1 VDYIPPFCIAN
12 PILALVLFL
21 NLLVRM
27 ATAFCGS
34 IDLPKVRASFGQPQ
48 KQCWMVVDI
57 RLEDF
62 ADTKLLIPMA
72 SIFGGVPNCG

>member
-1 VDYIPPFCIAN
+1 
-12 PILALVLFL
+12 
-21 NLLVRM
+21 
-27 ATAFCGS
+27 
-34 IDLPKVRASFGQPQ
+34 
-48 KQCWMVVDI
+48 MVVDI